1 MNESSILERLNKS
14 FKANPKYLINNLY
27 VFGWESDY
35 LAMTKAGYWYE
46 VEVKIS
52 RSDFLADFKKLD
64 KHQLL
69 RSGWKSGLRPNYF
82 AYCVPA
88 GLITAEEVPKYAGL
102 YYVEPNSTYITCVKA
117 APQLHCD
124 KIRAEQLN
132 LVDKFYH
139 NYNSMFYRDRNHKR
153 TILDMQHQISTLKAE
168 FKAATGYD
176 VKEII

>member
-1 MNESSILERLNKS
+1 MNESSILEVLNKS

-46 VEVKIS
+46 VEVKTS
-52 RSDFLADFKKLD
+52 RSDFLADFKKQD

-69 RSGWKSGLRPNYF
+69 RGRKKGLRPNYF
-82 AYCVPA
+82 AYCVPT
-88 GLITAEEVPKYAGL
+88 GLIAVKEVPQYAGL
-102 YYVEPNSTYITCVKA
+102 YYIEPNSTYITCVKA

-124 KIRAEQLN
+124 KIAAEQLN
-132 LVDKFYH
+132 LLDKFYY
-139 NYNSMFYRDRNHKR
+139 NYETMFYRDRNHKR
-153 TILDMQHQISTLKAE
+153 MILEMQNQISVLEAE

-176 VKEII
+176 VEEII